1 MSSIKDTMINI
12 INKQPEDSSYDEI
25 LQELSFV
32 NMVNKGLNDSKSNK
46 ITDHEKVKEIV
57 KEW

>member
-1 MSSIKDTMINI
+1 MNSVKEMMINI

-32 NMVNKGLNDSKSNK
+32 NMVKMSHLPLRL
-46 ITDHEKVKEIV
+46 IAAI
-57 KEW
+57 